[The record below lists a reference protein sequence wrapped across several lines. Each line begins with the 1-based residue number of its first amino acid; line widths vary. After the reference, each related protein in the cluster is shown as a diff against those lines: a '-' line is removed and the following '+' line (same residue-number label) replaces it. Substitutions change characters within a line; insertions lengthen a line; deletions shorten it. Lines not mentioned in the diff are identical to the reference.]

1 MRLTVEFSSDREF
14 EIPIHYN
21 HFIQG
26 FIYNSISPKLAQILH
41 DQGFPLEKRKF
52 KLFTYSRI
60 LGKFNSN
67 DHKGTITFISPFRL
81 IVSSVMNV
89 FIQEIGEELLRKEIL
104 RIASNLV
111 SVSSVEVSDFPINE
125 EKIRI
130 KMLSPV
136 TIYSTLSSSSGRK
149 KTYYYNPFEKEF
161 SQLLSENAKKK
172 FKAFYNKDSRGEIK
186 LIGQNLSNKYEKI
199 ISYKGTVIKGWMGIY
214 ELSGDRELM
223 KIVYDTG
230 LGGKNPQGFGCFEI
244 LGRKNFKD
252 GD

>member
-1 MRLTVEFSSDREF
+1 MRLIAEFSSDREF
-14 EIPIHYN
+14 QIPIHYN
-21 HFIQG
+21 HYIQG

-60 LGKFNSN
+60 FGKFNSN
-67 DHKGTITFISPFRL
+67 DHKGTITFNSPFRL

-89 FIQEIGEELLRKEIL
+89 FIQEIGEELLRKETL
-104 RIASNLV
+104 RIASNVV
-111 SVSSVEVSDFPINE
+111 SVNSVEVSDFPINE
-125 EKIRI
+125 EKIKI

-172 FKAFYNKDSRGEIK
+172 FKAFYDKESRGEII

-214 ELSGDRELM
+214 ELSGDPELL
-223 KIVYDTG
+223 KIVYDAG
-230 LGGKNPQGFGCFEI
+230 LGGKNPQGFGCFEV
-244 LGRKNFKD
+244 LGRKNFRD
-252 GD
+252 ED